1 MTRECWLV
9 SNGIVLASAER
20 ADSHRERSKGLLG
33 RSGTEGAMVLSRTR
47 WVHTLGMQF
56 AIDVAHL
63 DRDGVVLKI
72 SHLPPH
78 RIGSLVW
85 NSRSVVEAEAG
96 AFERW
101 GLHVGDVV
109 ELRE

>member
-9 SNGIVLASAER
+9 SNGTVLASAEQ
-20 ADSHRERSKGLLG
+20 AETHQERSKGLLG
-33 RSGTEGAMVLSRTR
+33 RHGAEGAMVLPRTR
-47 WVHTLGMQF
+47 WVHTLGMKF

-63 DRDGVVLKI
+63 DGKGVVLRI
-72 SHLPPH
+72 SHMAPH
-78 RIGSLVW
+78 RIGPIVW
-85 NSRSVVEAEAG
+85 SARSVVEGEAG
-96 AFERW
+96 SFERW